1 MVFGS
6 GFWSHKMAN
15 HIAPNESPSVNAP
28 PQVNAP
34 EPKREMTLEELM
46 QGVPVIVRQAE
57 VRLGRDWKWLLIEH
71 LDRWVAYTNDGLAA
85 SELTSKALTAK
96 LAQLGINLDDCVL
109 KRVVPWL
116 TIDENTGVEVTTF
129 WGVELQD

>member
-1 MVFGS
+1 
-6 GFWSHKMAN
+6 MAN